1 MKIHIIGS
9 GITGLTLGN
18 LLNSKGINFDIYEKN
33 NEFSKISTGIQLG
46 SNAIA
51 ILKKLKSFDKID
63 KLSIKT
69 KKLNVFNNKLRK
81 INQLD
86 ISNADNQPSFF
97 IRRSDLIKTLS
108 AEIIRSKK
116 IRFVEFERQKY
127 ADKHDIVVNCG
138 GIQHNKNSIPTKFLG
153 IWGISNH
160 TNKLFKEL
168 NLFMFSGM
176 HFVSYPLTNN
186 QTSFTIVLRKD
197 LLSNDIDQVAI
208 IKKLNEKFPEDLL
221 RLINNAEHI
230 ITKEISYSSKTQWT
244 SEACINIGDAAHH
257 IAPHFAQGA
266 AQGIIDAYVLSSSLD
281 NDISTAVKSL
291 EMRTKFIDK
300 LRYHSNLNRQIYHLG
315 FPLNLYRDIFI
326 KLFTPDYNWIFK
338 KRL

>member
-18 LLNSKGINFDIYEKN
+18 LLNPKGISFNIYEKN
-33 NEFSKISTGIQLG
+33 NEFDKISSGIQLG

-51 ILKKLKSFDKID
+51 ILKKFKSFDKIK
-63 KLSIKT
+63 KLSIKS

-81 INQLD
+81 INELD
-86 ISNADNQPSFF
+86 ISNYDNQPSFF

-108 AEIIRSKK
+108 DEIIRSKK

-127 ADKHDIVVNCG
+127 TDKNDIVVNCG
-138 GIQHNKNSIPTKFLG
+138 GIQHNKNSVSTKFLG

-160 TNKLFKEL
+160 TNEFFKEL

-186 QTSFTIVLRKD
+186 QTSFTIVLKKA
-197 LLSNDIDQVAI
+197 LLSSHIDQVAI
-208 IKKLNEKFPEDLL
+208 RQKLNEIFPEALL
-221 RLINNAEHI
+221 RLINNAEHL
-230 ITKEISYSSKTQWT
+230 ITKEISYSRETQWT

-266 AQGIIDAYVLSSSLD
+266 AQGIIDAYVLSGSLN
-281 NDISTAVKSL
+281 NDIQKAVKSL
-291 EMRTKFIDK
+291 EIRTKFIDK
-300 LRYHSNLNRQIYHLG
+300 LRHHSNLNRKIYHLG
-315 FPLNLYRDIFI
+315 FPFNVCRNIFI
-326 KLFTPDYNWIFK
+326 ELVAPDYNWIFK